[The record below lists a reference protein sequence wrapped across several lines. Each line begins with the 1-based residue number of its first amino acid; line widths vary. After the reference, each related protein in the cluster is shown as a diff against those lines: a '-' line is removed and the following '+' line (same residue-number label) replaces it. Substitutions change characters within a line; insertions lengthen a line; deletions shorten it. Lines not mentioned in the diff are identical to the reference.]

1 MSNDIL
7 KSFNNFSI
15 KLLSSQSNKKKR
27 PLVTAGTNKKK
38 NGRFLMTLLLTIKQL
53 LTGNQRPPQQNA
65 TAGISPPVSSQE
77 NVVVVVWSTKLL
89 KVNNVSYIGMTEWE
103 LKTRYRNHIQSFKD
117 ENKKVLQR
125 SPSTY
130 GT

>member
-1 MSNDIL
+1 MDRQICTERGQTDRLTQARTDKKVKTKGPMILSNDGSSIEIICNCRDKSDCPIL
-7 KSFNNFSI
+7 GKCC
-15 KLLSSQSNKKKR
+15 SSSVVYKAS
-27 PLVTAGTNKKK
+27 VT
-38 NGRFLMTLLLTIKQL
+38 
-53 LTGNQRPPQQNA
+53 
-65 TAGISPPVSSQE
+65 
-77 NVVVVVWSTKLL
+77 
-89 KVNNVSYIGMTEWE
+89 NVSYIGMTEWE